1 MHRTAAHLEDSYFQL
16 IRALHKEIKATS
28 ISLEKCTLSEEKL
41 AEFRA
46 YSEGISVADL
56 EEEITNFKDGNEV
69 RHRLLRFIR
78 QRTEE
83 NKAFPLGGHITR
95 IGSSWDGTKVGH
107 LDEVDT
113 LYVLHKD
120 QVAII
125 PGEHGDIDIES
136 FRVEWK
142 GRKYTASE
150 LSELFANELDQA
162 LRTEPPEGMEHNGY
176 AAPRYSGVRVCGP
189 AVTVLF
195 RTATDLGLME
205 RGSMVSLDITLALP
219 FSYLQSDEQNTIDAT
234 NMWFTNYI
242 ISTNDKPIDAVEPHV
257 IPCRVKNV
265 WKPTTAYIEAN
276 ALHELERNCALKKAH
291 ILLKCLMK
299 KVDKFNCEHRIF
311 QNEADEDG
319 MDRSTMTKVIE
330 MGEGLDDADQVNLC
344 MRYGHIFLSLKE
356 RKRYNELEK
365 KNISINAAAAKQI
378 LFQRATREDCMPGW
392 VDESRTLSLLKEVV
406 TEIAKPG
413 ILFTDNYIHHSF
425 PPICKFSFRE
435 TLLDK
440 FNNLASN
447 LLRQF
452 SILSSSISTEV
463 CIRYILTKK
472 ALYLLWKPDAPFE

>member
-1 MHRTAAHLEDSYFQL
+1 MQRTAAHIEGSYFRL
-16 IRALHKEIKATS
+16 TRALHKDMDATLL
-28 ISLEKCTLSEEKL
+28 SLEKCTLPEDKL
-41 AEFRA
+41 AKFSA
-46 YSEGISVADL
+46 FAEGISVADL

-69 RHRLLRFIR
+69 RHRILRFIR
-78 QRTEE
+78 LRTEE
-83 NKAFPLGGHITR
+83 DETFPLGGYITR
-95 IGSSWDGTKVGH
+95 IGSTWDGTKVGH

-136 FRVEWK
+136 FRVKWK
-142 GRKYTASE
+142 GSSYTASE
-150 LSELFANELDQA
+150 LSELFANELDLA
-162 LRTEPPEGMEHNGY
+162 LCTEPPEGMEHNGY
-176 AAPRYSGVRVCGP
+176 ATPRYSGIRVSGP
-189 AVTVLF
+189 VVTVLF

-276 ALHELERNCALKKAH
+276 ALHELERHCALKRAH

-299 KVDKFNCEHRIF
+299 KVDRFNCEHRLF
-311 QNEADEDG
+311 QDEADEDG
-319 MDRSTMTKVIE
+319 VDRSTMTKVIE
-330 MGEGLDDADQVNLC
+330 MGERLDDADQLNLC
-344 MRYGHIFLSLKE
+344 MRYGHIFLSSKE
-356 RKRYNELEK
+356 RERYNELQK

-378 LFQRATREDCMPGW
+378 LFQIARREDCMPGCI
-392 VDESRTLSLLKEVV
+392 DERRTLWLLREVL
-406 TEIAKPG
+406 TEITMSG
-413 ILFTDNYIHHSF
+413 TLFIDNCIHHSF
-425 PPICKFSFRE
+425 PPICKFSLRE
-435 TLLDK
+435 TLLFK
-440 FNNLASN
+440 FNDLASN
-447 LLRQF
+447 LLRLF

-463 CIRYILTKK
+463 SI
-472 ALYLLWKPDAPFE
+472 